1 MNHPVV
7 SQEEWLAAR
16 KALLARE
23 RAMTHALD
31 ALRHRAQL
39 AAPVAEERF
48 VAKHRRGES
57 RAVQGR

>member
-31 ALRHRAQL
+31 ALH
-39 AAPVAEERF
+39 
-48 VAKHRRGES
+48 
-57 RAVQGR
+57 